1 MVLSGKKPEKA
12 SWEIDKLR
20 CEGQVELTRM
30 KKGGQKVTC
39 ANVLGQDCKKAIVA
53 RAESVRGLCKS

>member
-1 MVLSGKKPEKA
+1 MSGKKPEKA

-53 RAESVRGLCKS
+53 RAESVR